1 MTTLTL
7 ASGATIEINEELYKF
22 VKKEVVPGTGK
33 SADEVFSLLGE
44 LVVQFDP
51 KNQELLEKRIARQAK
66 IDEYY
71 VAKRKA
77 GWEPTE
83 GSAAKDSAEIGQFL
97 VEQGY
102 LGPEIDVDVR

>member
-7 ASGATIEINEELYKF
+7 ASGATIEIDEELYMF

-51 KNQELLEKRIARQAK
+51 KNQELCAISSNGKCLIASVMAIILQPK
-66 IDEYY
+66 L
-71 VAKRKA
+71 KK
-77 GWEPTE
+77 
-83 GSAAKDSAEIGQFL
+83 S
-97 VEQGY
+97 
-102 LGPEIDVDVR
+102 